1 MWSNEKNKKVTIN
14 MKKYIKPKIEI
25 IHAAPAQLMGISQTE
40 LSSSNSSVIRN
51 ANTQV
56 EKNTSMIGGDEV
68 LDGDVDL
75 DASKRW
81 NDWGDITYKGYD
93 PWK

>member
-1 MWSNEKNKKVTIN
+1 MWSNEKKKVTIN

-25 IHAAPAQLMGISQTE
+25 IHAAPAQLMGISKTGLNSNDKSMLHNSNTE
-40 LSSSNSSVIRN
+40 GDTDISI
-51 ANTQV
+51 
-56 EKNTSMIGGDEV
+56 IGGDDDSG
-68 LDGDVDL
+68 DGDL

>member
-1 MWSNEKNKKVTIN
+1 MWSNEKKKVTIN
-14 MKKYIKPKIEI
+14 MKKYIKPKIDI
-25 IHAAPAQLMGISQTE
+25 IHAAPAQLMGISKTE
-40 LSSSNSSVIRN
+40 LSSSNISVLHN
-51 ANTQV
+51 SNT
-56 EKNTSMIGGDEV
+56 EGDTDISIIGGDDDSG
-68 LDGDVDL
+68 DGDL

>member
-1 MWSNEKNKKVTIN
+1 

-25 IHAAPAQLMGISQTE
+25 IHAAPAQLMGISKTGLNSNDKSMLHNSNTE
-40 LSSSNSSVIRN
+40 GDTDISI
-51 ANTQV
+51 
-56 EKNTSMIGGDEV
+56 IGGDDDSG
-68 LDGDVDL
+68 DGDL

>member
-25 IHAAPAQLMGISQTE
+25 IHAAPAQLMGISKTG
-40 LSSSNSSVIRN
+40 LSTNSSVLHN
-51 ANTQV
+51 SNTQQDD
-56 EKNTSMIGGDEV
+56 NNFNIIGGDDNSGE
-68 LDGDVDL
+68 GDL